1 MRLREFFYLH
11 KSDRQVL
18 LTFQLVAV
26 LVMGAIFALELT
38 GEREEELMADEPVP
52 QRDTLMHHVPYSSYD
67 VARPKAERFPFDPNT
82 ADSTQLLRLGLE
94 PWQVR
99 NIYKYRA
106 AGGIFRKKEDFARVY
121 GLTQKMYR
129 ELEPYIRI
137 SADYQPASLLVKEEK
152 QEHDTLLF
160 PQKIAEGE
168 TVDLAVADTSELKT
182 VPGIGS
188 YFARKIVDYRE
199 RLGGY
204 VSVEQLDEI
213 DGFPL
218 QAKKYL
224 RLGEMEVRKLNLNTL
239 SLSELR
245 RHPYLNYYQARTIVE
260 YRRKK
265 GALKS
270 LDDLRLSLYFP
281 PEARQRLLPYVEFER
296 RSRPSVL

>member
-1 MRLREFFYLH
+1 MH

-270 LDDLRLSLYFP
+270 LDDLRLSRDFP
-281 PEARQRLLPYVEFER
+281 PEARRRLLPYVEF
-296 RSRPSVL
+296 

>member
-1 MRLREFFYLH
+1 MH

-38 GEREEELMADEPVP
+38 GEREEELMADEPLP

-270 LDDLRLSLYFP
+270 LDDLRLSRDFP
-281 PEARQRLLPYVEFER
+281 PEARQRLLPYVEF
-296 RSRPSVL
+296 

>member
-1 MRLREFFYLH
+1 MH

-265 GALKS
+265 GTLKS
-270 LDDLRLSLYFP
+270 LDDLRLSRDFP
-281 PEARQRLLPYVEFER
+281 PEARQRLLPYVEF
-296 RSRPSVL
+296 

>member
-1 MRLREFFYLH
+1 MH

-38 GEREEELMADEPVP
+38 GEREEELIADEPVP

-270 LDDLRLSLYFP
+270 LDDLRLSRDFP
-281 PEARQRLLPYVEFER
+281 PEARQRLLPYVEF
-296 RSRPSVL
+296 

>member
-1 MRLREFFYLH
+1 
-11 KSDRQVL
+11 
-18 LTFQLVAV
+18 
-26 LVMGAIFALELT
+26 
-38 GEREEELMADEPVP
+38 
-52 QRDTLMHHVPYSSYD
+52 MHHVPYSSYD

-270 LDDLRLSLYFP
+270 LDDLRLSRDFP
-281 PEARQRLLPYVEFER
+281 PEARQRLLPYVEF
-296 RSRPSVL
+296 

>member
-1 MRLREFFYLH
+1 MH

-270 LDDLRLSLYFP
+270 LDDLRLSRDFP
-281 PEARQRLLPYVEFER
+281 PEARQRLLPYVEF
-296 RSRPSVL
+296 

>member
-38 GEREEELMADEPVP
+38 GEREEELMADEPLP

-270 LDDLRLSLYFP
+270 LDDLRLSRDFP
-281 PEARQRLLPYVEFER
+281 PEARQRLLPYVEF
-296 RSRPSVL
+296 

>member
-1 MRLREFFYLH
+1 MKLGDLFYLNRH
-11 KSDRQVL
+11 DRRILLVL
-18 LTFQLVAV
+18 LSVAAGC
-26 LVMGAIFALELT
+26 L
-38 GEREEELMADEPVP
+38 LMMWLSGDEFSKESSITSITSSTSFS
-52 QRDTLMHHVPYSSYD
+52 RDSSSSRTSSYYQQP
-67 VARPKAERFPFDPNT
+67 VQAERFVFDPNT
-82 ADSTQLLRLGLE
+82 ADSTQLFRLGLQA
-94 PWQVR
+94 WQVR

-106 AGGIFRKKEDFARVY
+106 AGGIYRKKEDFARLY
-121 GLTQKMYR
+121 GLTVKQYR

-270 LDDLRLSLYFP
+270 LDDLRLSRDFP
-281 PEARQRLLPYVEFER
+281 PEARQRLLPYVEF
-296 RSRPSVL
+296 